1 MNIEE
6 RLQCIAEQPRA
17 YVQGTAEFVNNEW
30 VFFDEEA
37 EEAALVEEMAQQG
50 IELFR
55 YGHWLSG
62 RWQENGTIATDLG
75 IFPLTDGDRIRFRK
89 QLTYAY
95 RQWLASLPNPSF
107 FQYVQWL
114 NHLGFSLYDCLYCYN
129 GLLFAKSSGV
139 NFMIYDNTEQIASV
153 HHYYERGPMP
163 SDRFEITFNSGER
176 AICAQI
182 G

>member
-1 MNIEE
+1 MGIEE

-17 YVQGTAEFVNNEW
+17 YVQGTVEFVNNEW
-30 VFFDEEA
+30 IFFDEEA
-37 EEAALVEEMAQQG
+37 EEAALVEEMAEQG

-62 RWQENGTIATDLG
+62 QWQDNGTIATDLG
-75 IFPLTDGDRIRFRK
+75 IFPLTNGDRIRFRK
-89 QLTYAY
+89 RLTYAY
-95 RQWLASLPNPSF
+95 RQWLASLPDPSF
-107 FQYVQWL
+107 FQFVQWL
-114 NHLGFSLYDCLYCYN
+114 NSLGFSLYDCLYCYN
-129 GLLFAKSSGV
+129 GLLFAKSAGV
-139 NFMIYDNTEQIASV
+139 NFIIYDNTEQIGNV
-153 HHYYERGPMP
+153 HHYYERGHAP